1 MAFPKGAGWY
11 VAGGFLLGTLGTK
24 ALTSNAAKRCYVQG
38 VARGLQAKEA
48 YKDVVEQARAQLD
61 DIVAEAN
68 YINVKGSEAKPATAK
83 AASAKTPAAKKA
95 TKTTKTTTAKKK

>member
-24 ALTSNAAKRCYVQG
+24 ALTSNAAKSCYVQG
-38 VARGLQAKEA
+38 VARGLQVKGA

-68 YINVKGSEAKPATAK
+68 YINVKGSEAEPATAK
-83 AASAKTPAAKKA
+83 AASKTTAAKKA
-95 TKTTKTTTAKKK
+95 TKTTTAKKK